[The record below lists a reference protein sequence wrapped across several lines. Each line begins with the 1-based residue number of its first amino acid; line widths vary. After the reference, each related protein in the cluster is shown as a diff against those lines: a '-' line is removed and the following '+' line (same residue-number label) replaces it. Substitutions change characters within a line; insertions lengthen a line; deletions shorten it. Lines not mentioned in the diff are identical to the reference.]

1 MYPLLT
7 EITHTGTSLSQPTMF
22 SACLS
27 QRCWSLRAAAAR
39 SGEESGARWRR

>member
-7 EITHTGTSLSQPTMF
+7 EITHTGTSLSQPYYV

-27 QRCWSLRAAAAR
+27 RRCWPLRAAAAR